1 MNAMKKIV
9 WFMITLVLAVS
20 CEDYF
25 EHTPQGNP
33 TDEKFYRNLNELQ
46 TGLNAVYAVLAEND
60 FQKSEWLFGDG
71 CGDDCTLTDAVNPSS
86 LLGQVG
92 LFTFSPD
99 NEWIRTRWE
108 INYKGIFR
116 ANWVIRNAPG
126 TYQWPGLGGA
136 NQNVL
141 REIICQAKF
150 LRALFYF
157 NLVKTYGGIPIKPEM
172 LEIAEDGTDNFVQPR
187 SSREEVYRYIEKDL
201 REAILG
207 LRESYI
213 EEESGHA
220 TKGAASA
227 LLMKV
232 LAYQAKPGIQ
242 DPKWAEVVSM
252 GRAFINQENMSIR
265 EILDY
270 DNLYPD
276 ETPGEISSRLGFR
289 KAFKLDSN
297 IMVAGKY
304 NLSTPYDELWN
315 LPGEFGE
322 SSIFEVNHVNTPNI
336 DRNFGSAYSE
346 ELNSRDY
353 PHSDIIQP
361 SQNLLDLKG
370 SSNDPRLYT
379 TVLEQPGIV
388 PDNTSVGGQA
398 GPTYTSCYKWYT
410 LRYEKQLQGG
420 NPKNFRLLRFAD
432 VILYYAEALNETGDP
447 VTAID
452 ELNKLRTRARM
463 IAESGRWTA
472 IPSGPDELP
481 YGNYLQVR
489 DRIWQE
495 RRIEKACEFD
505 RFWEIVRTGQAAER
519 LAEFNQKM
527 GLDRYKNHFVKGV
540 NEIFPVPQVEVDLS
554 NGIVTQNPGY

>member
-1 MNAMKKIV
+1 MKRSIFIATILV
-9 WFMITLVLAVS
+9 TLTS
-20 CEDYF
+20 CENYF

-33 TDEKFYRNLNELQ
+33 TDEAFYQNLNELQ

-86 LLGQVG
+86 HLGQVA

-99 NEWIRTRWE
+99 NEMIRTRWE

-116 ANWVIRNAPG
+116 ANYVIRNAPG

-157 NLVKTYGGIPIKPEM
+157 NLVKTFGGVPLKPEK
-172 LEIAEDGTDNFVQPR
+172 LEFDAGGGDNFVQPR
-187 SSREEVYRYIEKDL
+187 SSREEIYRYIERDL

-207 LRESYI
+207 LRVSYI

-220 TKGAASA
+220 TRGAATA
-227 LLMKV
+227 LLIKV
-232 LAYQAKPGIQ
+232 MAYQAVPGID
-242 DPKWAEVVSM
+242 DPKWEEVSLF
-252 GRAFINQENMSIR
+252 GDAFINQGNLSIR

-270 DNLYPD
+270 DELYPD
-276 ETPGEISSRLGFR
+276 ESPGEIALRLGFR
-289 KAFKLDSN
+289 SSFRLDSML
-297 IMVAGKY
+297 IVAGQY

-315 LPGEFGE
+315 LSGEFSE
-322 SSIFEVNHVNTPNI
+322 SSVFEVNHINTPDI
-336 DRNFGSAYSE
+336 DRNFGSQFSE
-346 ELNSRDY
+346 ELNSISY

-370 SSNDPRLYT
+370 STNDPRLFT

-388 PDNTSVGGQA
+388 PDNTIIGGQA

-410 LRYEKQLQGG
+410 LRYEKSLQSG
-420 NPKNFRLLRFAD
+420 NPKNFRILRFAD
-432 VILYYAEALNETGDP
+432 VLLYYAEALNETGDQ
-447 VTAID
+447 VAAID
-452 ELNKLRTRARM
+452 QANKLRARARD
-463 IAESGRWTA
+463 IAASGRWTA
-472 IPSGPDELP
+472 IPTGPDDLP
-481 YGNYLQVR
+481 YSNYLQVR
-489 DRIWQE
+489 NRIWQE

-519 LAEFNQKM
+519 MAEFNQKM

-540 NEIFPVPQVEVDLS
+540 NEVFPIPQVEIDLS